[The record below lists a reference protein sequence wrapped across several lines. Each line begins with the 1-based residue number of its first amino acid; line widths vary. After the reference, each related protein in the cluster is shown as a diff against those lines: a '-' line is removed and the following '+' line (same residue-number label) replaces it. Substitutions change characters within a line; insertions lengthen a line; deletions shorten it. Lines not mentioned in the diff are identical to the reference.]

1 MKLLLDESLPR
12 KLRDQLTSHSIKTV
26 ADMGWS
32 GVKNGR
38 SLALAAPQFDAF
50 ITADQNLGYQ
60 QNLANLP
67 IAVVVLAAHSNTL
80 AHCCR
85 WCPS

>member
-1 MKLLLDESLPR
+1 
-12 KLRDQLTSHSIKTV
+12 
-26 ADMGWS
+26 MGWS

-38 SLALAAPQFDAF
+38 LLALAATQFDAF

-80 AHCCR
+80 AALLPLVPKLTR
-85 WCPS
+85 ALTLLVRQSYVVVRQDPDI